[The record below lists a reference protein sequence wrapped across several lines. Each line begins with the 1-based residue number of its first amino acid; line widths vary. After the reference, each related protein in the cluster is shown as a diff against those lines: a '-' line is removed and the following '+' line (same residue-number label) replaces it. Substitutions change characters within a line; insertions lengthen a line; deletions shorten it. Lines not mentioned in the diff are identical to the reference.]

1 MADSPQETV
10 QQRAYRLL
18 KAIKAETEN
27 AVEPVFDIDLAR
39 ALNMT
44 EGEARSAF
52 RYLAGKGWIE
62 TYNLDGAARIN
73 AAGHDVVAA
82 VERQMAAHN
91 QRSKPDPARA
101 VERTEQDSAVEWDVF
116 ISHASE
122 DKDDFVRPLAERLR
136 HEGLRVW
143 YDDFTLTVGDSLR
156 RSIDR
161 GLARSRYGVVVVSQN
176 FLKKEW
182 PQKELD
188 GLVAREVGGVKVI
201 LPVWHNISADQIR
214 AYSPILADRLAVSSA
229 KGLDHV
235 TDQLLQAIGRKASPG
250 GASESRASAPPRI
263 PTQDPNAAARLRQ
276 LSGYASELHSRRV
289 AEILAAKAPVALQ
302 DGARIVMH
310 VVPLSA
316 VGDRPTESFEE
327 IARNPNSFPPIRDRH
342 ARDSKITYDG
352 LTTGSNSEGLS
363 RPQRAYVT
371 VFRSGTVEAVE
382 SSIAR
387 GREHNFVELPHLE
400 AIVVKY
406 ACLYA
411 KSLNGFG
418 VAPPLAV
425 CVSLVN
431 VKGMKLT
438 QDLIS
443 TAFVPEDL
451 PCSDLDQQHL
461 NFGQAIFDAVPP
473 DYNPAA
479 RYLRPVLTHLA
490 NAAGLHASPN
500 FDAGGNYTPA
510 GKL

>member
-1 MADSPQETV
+1 MADSTQETV
-10 QQRAYRLL
+10 QQKAYRLL
-18 KAIKAETEN
+18 VAIKAKTERSGQ
-27 AVEPVFDIDLAR
+27 PVFLAELLQDLK
-39 ALNMT
+39 MD
-44 EGEARSAF
+44 EEEAQGAF
-52 RYLAGKGWIE
+52 RYLAGKRWID
-62 TYNLDGAARIN
+62 TFNIPYTGRIN

-82 VERQMAAHN
+82 VEREMVAHN
-91 QRSKPDPARA
+91 QKPKADAARA
-101 VERTEQDSAVEWDVF
+101 VERTEQDSAIEWDVF

-161 GLARSRYGVVVVSQN
+161 GLARSRYGVVVVSPN

-201 LPVWHNISADQIR
+201 LPVWHNMSADQIR

-235 TDQLLQAIGRKASPG
+235 TDQLLQAIGRKASSSVG
-250 GASESRASAPPRI
+250 ETHASAPPRI
-263 PTQDPNAAARLRQ
+263 LSQNPDAAARLRQ
-276 LSGYASELHSRRV
+276 LSDYASELHTRRV
-289 AEILAAKAPVALQ
+289 TQILAAKAPVALQ
-302 DGARIVMH
+302 EGARIVMH
-310 VVPLSA
+310 VVPQSA
-316 VGDRPTESFEE
+316 VGDRPMESFEE
-327 IARNPNSFPPIRDRH
+327 IARNPNSFPPIRGD
-342 ARDSKITYDG
+342 ARDSRITYDG
-352 LTTGSNSEGLS
+352 LTTGSNNEGLS

-387 GREHNFVELPHLE
+387 GREHNFVQLPHIE

-418 VAPPLAV
+418 VAPPMAV
-425 CVSLVN
+425 CVSLLDVL
-431 VKGMKLT
+431 GMKLT

-443 TAFVPEDL
+443 MAFVPEDL
-451 PCSDLDQQHL
+451 PCGDLDRQHL

-473 DYNPAA
+473 DYNAAA
-479 RYLRPVLTHLA
+479 RLLRPVLTHLA
-490 NAAGLHASPN
+490 NAAGLHSSPN
-500 FDAGGNYTPA
+500 FDVGGNYTFA
-510 GKL
+510 EKL

>member
-1 MADSPQETV
+1 MSLV
-10 QQRAYRLL
+10 
-18 KAIKAETEN
+18 AEFSSDGV
-27 AVEPVFDIDLAR
+27 AV
-39 ALNMT
+39 
-44 EGEARSAF
+44 S
-52 RYLAGKGWIE
+52 
-62 TYNLDGAARIN
+62 
-73 AAGHDVVAA
+73 
-82 VERQMAAHN
+82 
-91 QRSKPDPARA
+91 
-101 VERTEQDSAVEWDVF
+101 QDSASEWDVF

-136 HEGLRVW
+136 REGLRVW

-161 GLARSRYGVVVVSQN
+161 GLARSRHGVVVVSPN

-188 GLVAREVGGVKVI
+188 GLVAREVGGAKVI
-201 LPVWHNISADQIR
+201 LPVWHSISADQIR

-235 TDQLLQAIGRKASPG
+235 TDQLLQAIGRTASSG
-250 GASESRASAPPRI
+250 GAGDAGGSAPPRI
-263 PTQDPNAAARLRQ
+263 PKQNSSARAGLFDYAA
-276 LSGYASELHSRRV
+276 ELHSRRV

-310 VVPLSA
+310 VVPLGA

-327 IARNPNSFPPIRDRH
+327 IARNPNSFPPILDRH
-342 ARDSKITYDG
+342 SRDSKITYEG
-352 LTTGSNSEGLS
+352 LTSGSNSEGLS

-387 GREHNFVELPHLE
+387 GRGHNFVQLPHLE
-400 AIVVKY
+400 AMLVKY

-411 KSLNGFG
+411 KSLNDFG
-418 VAPPLAV
+418 VAPPMAI

-431 VKGMKLT
+431 VQGMKLT
-438 QDLIS
+438 QDFIS

-451 PCSDLDQQHL
+451 PCGDLDRQHL
-461 NFGQAIFDAVPP
+461 NFGQAIFDAVPS
-473 DYNPAA
+473 DYNAAA
-479 RYLRPVLTHLA
+479 RLLRPVLTHLA
-490 NAAGLHASPN
+490 NAAGLHGSPN
-500 FDAGGNYTPA
+500 FDPEGDYTPA